1 MNQSLHLCC
10 LCLWLSS
17 CVSQPVGPHFL
28 AGVQTGINKNH
39 DLEEVSGIA
48 ESLAVPGH
56 LWAINDSGNPAE
68 IFLLNESGA
77 RTVKKFK
84 LHGIDNRDWED
95 IVLVKDSLHNYLYI
109 GDIGDNMARYEFK
122 YIYRVQEPALND
134 SSVITQFDTLQVKLE
149 GENRDTEALLFDP
162 LTRNLYLV
170 SKREQS
176 VILFEITYPYSGS
189 PIVAHPVATLPVSRI
204 TAGSI
209 STDGKEILLKNYE
222 HIYYWRREDD
232 EPLAQLLQQK
242 PTKLAYTPELQG
254 EAITWAHDGS
264 GFYTLSENGR
274 GERAPLYFYK
284 RK

>member
-1 MNQSLHLCC
+1 MNQLLGLGCIC
-10 LCLWLSS
+10 IGLSG
-17 CVSQPVGPHFL
+17 CISQPVGPHFL

-48 ESLAVPGH
+48 ESMTIPGH
-56 LWAINDSGNPAE
+56 MWAINDSGNSAE
-68 IFLLNESGA
+68 LFLLNESGA
-77 RTVKKFK
+77 GTVKKFK
-84 LHGIDNRDWED
+84 LSGIDNRDWED
-95 IVLVKDSLHNYLYI
+95 IVLVKDSLRSYLYI
-109 GDIGDNMARYEFK
+109 GDIGDNLARYEYK
-122 YIYRVQEPALND
+122 YIYRVPEPSLTD
-134 SSVITQFDTLQVKLE
+134 SSLITRFDTLQVKLE

-162 LTRNLYLV
+162 LTLNLYLV

-176 VILFEITYPYSGS
+176 VILFEISYPYSGNH
-189 PIVAHPVATLPVSRI
+189 IIAHPVATLPVTRI

-222 HIYYWRREDD
+222 HIYYWRRDND